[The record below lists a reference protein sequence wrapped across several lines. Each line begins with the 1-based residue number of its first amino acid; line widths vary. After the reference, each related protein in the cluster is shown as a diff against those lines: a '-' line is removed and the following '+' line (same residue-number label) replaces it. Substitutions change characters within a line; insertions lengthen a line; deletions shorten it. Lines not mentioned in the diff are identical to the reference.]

1 MQKVSSFLSHIS
13 YASCTNLLWH
23 LLTVLAEYISLIRV
37 QFFFTLFFFL
47 IKIEFPET
55 DLEFINPEP
64 EERRDDLAEPTEE
77 CMKHIARLSQA
88 HSLLL

>member
-1 MQKVSSFLSHIS
+1 MTFINCSSRIHIANKS
-13 YASCTNLLWH
+13 S
-23 LLTVLAEYISLIRV
+23 V
-37 QFFFTLFFFL
+37 FFYSFFFL